1 MYSVLKN
8 IDLPFLISKTQGL
21 KAISILIFF
30 KTKKKINEWNGM
42 KYIHVTLNENT

>member
-30 KTKKKINEWNGM
+30 KTKKKEKNGWNGM
-42 KYIHVTLNENT
+42 KYITLNENT